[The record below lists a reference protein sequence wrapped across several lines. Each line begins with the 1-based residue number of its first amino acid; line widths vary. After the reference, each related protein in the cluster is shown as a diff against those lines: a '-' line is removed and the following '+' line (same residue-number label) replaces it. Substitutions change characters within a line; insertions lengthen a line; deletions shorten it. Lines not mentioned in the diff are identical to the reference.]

1 MSVNCQLGCRASGGG
16 CGDCSGGCGSCGECA
31 EVNFV
36 KPVTVRLH
44 RGHESEGEAARKVE
58 EGDLDKSWKR

>member
-1 MSVNCQLGCRASGGG
+1 M
-16 CGDCSGGCGSCGECA
+16 
-31 EVNFV
+31 

>member
-1 MSVNCQLGCRASGGG
+1 M
-16 CGDCSGGCGSCGECA
+16 
-31 EVNFV
+31 

-44 RGHESEGEAARKVE
+44 RGHESEGEAATKVE

>member
-1 MSVNCQLGCRASGGG
+1 MNCQLGWGASGSGCGGG
-16 CGDCSGGCGSCGECA
+16 CGGGDGGGECA

-44 RGHESEGEAARKVE
+44 RGHESEGGAARKVSE
-58 EGDLDKSWKR
+58 QDLDKS

>member
-1 MSVNCQLGCRASGGG
+1 MSCQLGWGASGDG
-16 CGDCSGGCGSCGECA
+16 CGASGDGCGGGECA

-44 RGHESEGEAARKVE
+44 RGHESEGGAARKVSE
-58 EGDLDKSWKR
+58 RDLDKSWKR